1 MSQITLLLIQIIVI
15 LLTARLI
22 GWAFR
27 KIHQPQV
34 IGEMMAGIL
43 LGPSL
48 LGWVAPNISGLLF
61 PADSL
66 PYLSVLSQIGLLIF
80 MFLVGLELDPKLLR
94 KRSHTAVLTS
104 HASILI
110 PFLLGTILA
119 LYLYPRLSDGSVP
132 FTHFALFMGTAM
144 SITAFP
150 VLARILTERKLLRTP
165 LGGVAIACA
174 AVDDVTAWGIL
185 AGVVLLVRATGGG
198 HLLWL
203 TILGSLVYIAVM
215 LSFGRKALRHLEAR
229 YRRRGEVS
237 KDMIAVILLV
247 VVVSSLA
254 TELLGIHALFGAF
267 LVGAIMPKDTNFVR
281 TLTEK
286 LEDVTVVLL
295 LPLFFAFTGLRTS
308 MGLVSGTQMWFYCAL
323 IIAVAVAGKFG
334 GASIAARVSGM
345 KWSEASAL
353 GVLMNTRG
361 LVELVVLNIGLD
373 IGVISPALFAM
384 MVIMALTTTFMTTP
398 LLDLIYRRAF
408 ELVDTGVIQLKKAA

>member
-22 GWAFR
+22 GYAFR
-27 KIHQPQV
+27 RIHQPQV

-48 LGWVAPNISGLLF
+48 LGWVAPSISGVLF
-61 PADSL
+61 AADSL
-66 PYLSVLSQIGLLIF
+66 PNLSVLSQIGLLIF

-110 PFLLGTILA
+110 PFLLGTLLA
-119 LYLYPRLSDGSVP
+119 LYLYPRLADGNVP

-174 AVDDVTAWGIL
+174 AVDDVTAWSIL

-198 HLLWL
+198 YLLWL
-203 TILGSLVYIAVM
+203 TIFGSLVYIAVM
-215 LSFGRKALRHLEAR
+215 LSFGRKALRHLETRFRA
-229 YRRRGEVS
+229 RGEVS
-237 KDMIAVILLV
+237 KDMIAVVLLV
-247 VVVSSLA
+247 VVASSLA

-267 LVGAIMPKDTNFVR
+267 LAGAIMPKDTKLVR
-281 TLTEK
+281 TLTDK

-308 MGLVSGTQMWFYCAL
+308 MGLVSGSQMWFYCAL
-323 IIAVAVAGKFG
+323 IIAVAVVGKFG

>member
-1 MSQITLLLIQIIVI
+1 M
-15 LLTARLI
+15 
-22 GWAFR
+22 
-27 KIHQPQV
+27 
-34 IGEMMAGIL
+34 
-43 LGPSL
+43 
-48 LGWVAPNISGLLF
+48 
-61 PADSL
+61 
-66 PYLSVLSQIGLLIF
+66 
-80 MFLVGLELDPKLLR
+80 
-94 KRSHTAVLTS
+94 
-104 HASILI
+104 
-110 PFLLGTILA
+110 
-119 LYLYPRLSDGSVP
+119 
-132 FTHFALFMGTAM
+132 
-144 SITAFP
+144 
-150 VLARILTERKLLRTP
+150 
-165 LGGVAIACA
+165 
-174 AVDDVTAWGIL
+174 
-185 AGVVLLVRATGGG
+185 
-198 HLLWL
+198 LWL

-215 LSFGRKALRHLEAR
+215 LSFGRKALRQVETR

-247 VVVSSLA
+247 VVASSLA

-281 TLTEK
+281 TLNEK
-286 LEDVTVVLL
+286 FEDVTVVLL

-308 MGLVSGTQMWFYCAL
+308 MGLVSGSEMWFYCVL
-323 IIAVAVAGKFG
+323 IISVAVVGKFG

-408 ELVDTGVIQLKKAA
+408 ELVDTGVVQMKKAA

>member
-1 MSQITLLLIQIIVI
+1 MSQITLLLIQIVVI
-15 LLTARLI
+15 LMTARMV
-22 GWAFR
+22 GWVFR
-27 KIHQPQV
+27 KLHQPQV
-34 IGEMMAGIL
+34 VGEIVAGIL

-48 LGWVAPNISGLLF
+48 LGWLSPGVSLLLF
-61 PADSL
+61 PASSL
-66 PYLSVLSQIGLLIF
+66 PFLSVLSQIGLLIF
-80 MFLVGLELDPKLLR
+80 MFLVGLELNPKLLR
-94 KRSHTAVLTS
+94 KRSHTAVVTS
-104 HASILI
+104 HASII
-110 PFLLGTILA
+110 VPFLLGALLA
-119 LYLYPRLSDGSVP
+119 LYLYPKLSDDSVP

-150 VLARILTERKLLRTP
+150 VLARILTERRMLRTS

-174 AVDDVTAWGIL
+174 AVDDVTAWSIL
-185 AGVVLLVRATGGG
+185 AGVMLLVRATSGG
-198 HLLWL
+198 HLLWV
-203 TILGSLVYIAVM
+203 TIAGSLVFIALM
-215 LSFGRKALRHLEAR
+215 LLVGRKALRQLETK
-229 YRRRGEVS
+229 YKRRGEVS
-237 KDMIAVILLV
+237 KDLVAVILLV

-267 LVGAIMPKDTNFVR
+267 LVGAIMPKDEGFVR

-295 LPLFFAFTGLRTS
+295 LPLFFVVTGLRTS
-308 MGLVSGTQMWFYCAL
+308 IGLVSGAEMWFYCAL
-323 IIAVAVAGKFG
+323 IITVAVAGKFG
-334 GASIAARVSGM
+334 GASIAARMSGM

-398 LLDLIYRRAF
+398 LLDLIHRRAF
-408 ELVDTGVIQLKKAA
+408 SVVNPGVVQIRKAA

>member
-15 LLTARLI
+15 LLTARFI
-22 GWAFR
+22 GWVFR

-48 LGWVAPNISGLLF
+48 LGWMAPGVSGVLF

-110 PFLLGTILA
+110 PFLLGTVLA

-174 AVDDVTAWGIL
+174 AVDDVTAWSIL
-185 AGVVLLVRATGGG
+185 AGVVLLVRATG
-198 HLLWL
+198 
-203 TILGSLVYIAVM
+203 
-215 LSFGRKALRHLEAR
+215 EA
-229 YRRRGEVS
+229 
-237 KDMIAVILLV
+237 IC
-247 VVVSSLA
+247 
-254 TELLGIHALFGAF
+254 
-267 LVGAIMPKDTNFVR
+267 
-281 TLTEK
+281 
-286 LEDVTVVLL
+286 
-295 LPLFFAFTGLRTS
+295 
-308 MGLVSGTQMWFYCAL
+308 SG
-323 IIAVAVAGKFG
+323 
-334 GASIAARVSGM
+334 
-345 KWSEASAL
+345 
-353 GVLMNTRG
+353 
-361 LVELVVLNIGLD
+361 
-373 IGVISPALFAM
+373 
-384 MVIMALTTTFMTTP
+384 
-398 LLDLIYRRAF
+398 
-408 ELVDTGVIQLKKAA
+408 